1 MSLKEEKLL
10 STVKKE
16 KTTDLCQ
23 LFDDF
28 ERRLIEKQRSID
40 VQCDDFH
47 QKINQNFQ
55 KLCQHLFEMRRF
67 SRNDIEQQTL
77 NAQVVFDLIRFESMR
92 SFFI

>member
-16 KTTDLCQ
+16 KTNDLCQ
-23 LFDDF
+23 IFDEF

-40 VQCDDFH
+40 VQRDDF
-47 QKINQNFQ
+47 QQTINQNFQ
-55 KLCQHLFEMRRF
+55 KLCQQLFEMRRF

-77 NAQVVFDLIRFESMR
+77 NAQVFFDSIRFDS
-92 SFFI
+92 I